1 MMETALLLA
10 AGQAAH
16 GARAGSPFVTKAFQR
31 HRDRELG
38 PFKTLKE
45 KNAAEAVAVEKVAKL
60 QSELLAASS
69 RKALVVASTTLDPH
83 LRSFAVKP
91 LACVAEKASTPEE
104 AVTRLKLDCE
114 VFDACTK
121 NCLRWRGACTCKGR
135 EWRSVGKLLKMFNNG
150 EKVLELFFDGRKK
163 PLKLTISL
171 INERLKPASGNGDG
185 LSLLR
190 KAARA
195 AARAGW
201 NAPPELASVT
211 RAQSG

>member
-1 MMETALLLA
+1 
-10 AGQAAH
+10 
-16 GARAGSPFVTKAFQR
+16 
-31 HRDRELG
+31 
-38 PFKTLKE
+38 
-45 KNAAEAVAVEKVAKL
+45 
-60 QSELLAASS
+60 
-69 RKALVVASTTLDPH
+69 
-83 LRSFAVKP
+83 
-91 LACVAEKASTPEE
+91 
-104 AVTRLKLDCE
+104 
-114 VFDACTK
+114 
-121 NCLRWRGACTCKGR
+121 
-135 EWRSVGKLLKMFNNG
+135 MFNNG